1 MAINHSPLINAF
13 VGGLPIQI
21 VVNVF
26 SGPNGENPDS
36 ALPLNIG
43 GTEQVLPGIG
53 TLTLHPTNPRAVI
66 FTPAATGAGGSS
78 SFNVSTTPSADD
90 PLSIDVSV
98 SVAPSKIR
106 VTYQSHGPVQ
116 P

>member
-1 MAINHSPLINAF
+1 MAINHTPLINAF
-13 VGGLPIQI
+13 VGGPQIQI
-21 VVNVF
+21 VANVF
-26 SGPNGENPDS
+26 SGPNGDNPDS
-36 ALPLNIG
+36 VLPLNIG
-43 GTEQVLPGIG
+43 GPSQVLPGIG

-66 FTPAATGAGGSS
+66 FTPATTGAGGSS
-78 SFNVSTTPSADD
+78 SFSVGTTPNADD

-98 SVAPSKIR
+98 SVPPNKIR